1 MNRLS
6 TVFLSKFFLVLVS
19 FFIVFAIL
27 WNTYDF
33 SQEFKKN
40 ERVDMEILAKAY
52 DIFASSDLNQ
62 DVSLVAKII
71 ESNHNIPMIVT
82 DELDNVVM
90 KRNLDS
96 VKALD
101 ANFMKE
107 QLAIMKKENE
117 PIVINYLV
125 GKKYVIHYRDSD
137 LLVRLR
143 YYPLTLL
150 VILLL
155 FALVVYLVFTSTK
168 VAEQNKLWTGMA
180 KETAHQ
186 IGTPLSSLL
195 GWVELMKLQEKASDI
210 VPEIQK
216 DIDRLH
222 IIAERFS
229 KIGSVPERH
238 ITEMNTVLSN
248 AISYFEARFSKNIR
262 FQSNIPEISIFVN
275 ANEQLLVWVFENL
288 IKNAIDAMSGK
299 GKLKID
305 LLQDDAYVK
314 VLVSDTGKGIAKSN
328 FKKVFTPGFTTKKRG
343 WGLGLSL
350 SKRIIEDYHNGRII
364 VKNSEIDKGTAFEVR
379 LDLSSK

>member
-1 MNRLS
+1 
-6 TVFLSKFFLVLVS
+6 
-19 FFIVFAIL
+19 
-27 WNTYDF
+27 
-33 SQEFKKN
+33 